1 MVNATHT
8 SFVADDRSYFSL
20 IKKDIHKL
28 VTNAGFPPNK
38 VGEIDLIVSELTS
51 NLQKHATGGAEILV
65 AVYDELGGDYAEII
79 CIDNGPGIAD
89 INKVLA
95 DGYSSVNTLGHGFGS
110 IKRLSDKFDIFSQ
123 SGWGT
128 IVLVRVYKSPKKDCP
143 RKIANVYGLVIAK
156 SGERDSGDGFYYQT
170 TKNGFKILVAD
181 GLGHGKDANLAVN
194 EAVHQFRLCASES
207 AVETIRFIHQ
217 GIRKTRGMVGN
228 VFLFNNTTKKWTIAG
243 VGNIATRLMSGL
255 EQKNYLPYNGI
266 IGHNIPGTM
275 NDITYTQEEYNQFI
289 ACSDGIRSRWDTQKF
304 PLIYKSDP
312 MVLAAAI
319 YKEYARR
326 TDDMSVIICKLVK
339 A

>member
-28 VTNAGFPPNK
+28 ITNAGFPPGK
-38 VGEIDLIVSELTS
+38 VSEIDLIVSELTS
-51 NLQKHATGGAEILV
+51 NLHKHTTGGAELLV
-65 AVYDELGGDYAEII
+65 SICDEEGGNYVEII

-89 INKVLA
+89 ISKVLA

-123 SGWGT
+123 AGWGT
-128 IVLVRVYKSPKKDCP
+128 IVLVRVYKAP
-143 RKIANVYGLVIAK
+143 RKDRRRKLANIYGLVVAK
-156 SGERDSGDGFYYQT
+156 PGETDCGDGFYFQT
-170 TKNGFKILVAD
+170 TKNGFKILIAD
-181 GLGHGKDANLAVN
+181 GLGHGKDANVAVN
-194 EAVHQFRLCASES
+194 EAVHQFKLCTSES

-228 VFLFNNTTKKWTIAG
+228 VFLFNSTTKKWTISG
-243 VGNIATRLMSGL
+243 VGNIATRLMSGF

-275 NDITYTQEEYNQFI
+275 NDVIYTQEEYNQFV
-289 ACSDGIRSRWDTQKF
+289 ACSDGIRSRWDAQKF
-304 PLIYKSDP
+304 PLIYKADP
-312 MVLAAAI
+312 MILAAAI

-326 TDDMSVIICKLVK
+326 TDDMSVIICKLAK